1 MAAKQIQKSS
11 VAPNR
16 MCVCVGYVIAEC
28 QPLPVFQQI
37 QKTRSIAAVYFWMF
51 KHRWSA
57 LHLCFSGVEEQQVL
71 WVFSQREEE
80 GSFGTGNTDRFPR
93 WEALLACH
101 GFTEEKHNER
111 WREEAHTP
119 PPEIHR
125 PVDNRTIYL
134 KNP

>member
-16 MCVCVGYVIAEC
+16 MCVCVGYVIAES

-37 QKTRSIAAVYFWMF
+37 QKTGSVAGVYFWMF

-71 WVFSQREEE
+71 WVFSQ
-80 GSFGTGNTDRFPR
+80 
-93 WEALLACH
+93 
-101 GFTEEKHNER
+101 
-111 WREEAHTP
+111 
-119 PPEIHR
+119 
-125 PVDNRTIYL
+125 
-134 KNP
+134 